1 MQVNLKVTAGP
12 YKGRIFSFAQHDSFL
27 IGRNPEAHLCL
38 PDDRYFSRN
47 HCLLEM
53 NPPHSFLRDLN
64 STNGTFVNGQ
74 RVKTAYLNNGDR
86 IQCGETILVVE
97 VTTEA
102 LSETTH
108 DASLPHRPVLVMVEC
123 VNCGRREQAQATAP
137 DEHLTFLCED
147 CRIELKRSPQ
157 AIPGYD
163 MVKLLGRGGMG
174 TVMLG
179 RVQQTGRPVAI
190 KTLLPEFAVS
200 DKAMRRFMR
209 EIDVASALKHKNIVE
224 FIDRGTHNGVVYL
237 VTEFVDGADASKL
250 AEDQGGRLKYEDGIS
265 IISQALDAL
274 SFAHER
280 GYIHRDF
287 KDQNILV
294 AGQSPNLTA
303 KLTDFG
309 LAKSFSQSGMS
320 GVTMAGEMAGTLAY
334 MPPEQLR
341 NFRDVKPQ
349 SDIYGVGM
357 TAYSLLTGCL
367 ALDLSRNSSVNDTI
381 RAIFEQPAVPLRQR
395 APHIPQPVCD
405 IIDRALAKDPAQRC
419 RSTWS
424 SAAGSPSTRPTR
436 VPRRRWSRRSR
447 VSSGASAACR
457 ATCGPSC

>member
-12 YKGRIFSFAQHDSFL
+12 YQGRIFSFAQHDTFL

-53 NPPHSFLRDLN
+53 NPPHSFVRDLN

-74 RVKTAYLNNGDR
+74 RVKDAPLKNGDR
-86 IQCGETILVVE
+86 VQCGETILVVE
-97 VTTEA
+97 VTTVD
-102 LSETTH
+102 LDETTH
-108 DASLPHRPVLVMVEC
+108 DASLPKRPVLVMVEC
-123 VNCGRREQAQATAP
+123 LNCGRREQAQASAP

-179 RVQQTGRPVAI
+179 REQRTGRAVAI

-209 EIDVASALKHKNIVE
+209 EIDVAAALKHKNIVE

-237 VTEFVDGADASKL
+237 VTEFVEGADASKL
-250 AEDQGGRLKYEDGIS
+250 AETHGGRLKYEDGIS
-265 IISQALDAL
+265 IIAQALDAL

-294 AGQSPNLTA
+294 AGHSPNLVA

-309 LAKSFSQSGMS
+309 LAKSFTHSGMS

-349 SDIYGVGM
+349 SDIYAVGM
-357 TAYSLLTGCL
+357 TAYSLLTGGL
-367 ALDLSRNSSVNDTI
+367 ALDLSKNSSVNETI
-381 RAIFEQPAVPLRQR
+381 RAIFEQAAVPLRQR
-395 APHIPQPVCD
+395 AAHIPQPVCD
-405 IIDRALAKDPAQRC
+405 IIDRALAKDPAQR
-419 RSTWS
+419 WQ
-424 SAAGSPSTRPTR
+424 SA
-436 VPRRRWSRRSR
+436 
-447 VSSGASAACR
+447 GAMRNALLHSIQA
-457 ATCGPSC
+457 P

>member
-12 YKGRIFSFAQHDSFL
+12 YKGRIFSFAQHDTFL
-27 IGRNPEAHLCL
+27 IGRSPEAHLCL
-38 PDDRYFSRN
+38 PDDRYFSRH

-53 NPPHSFLRDLN
+53 NPPHSFLRDLG
-64 STNGTFVNGQ
+64 STNGTFLNGQ
-74 RVKTAYLNNGDR
+74 RVKDVYLNNGDR

-97 VTTEA
+97 VTTTD
-102 LSETTH
+102 LSETTQ
-108 DASLPHRPVLVMVEC
+108 DSGLPTRPVLVMVEC
-123 VNCGRREQAQATAP
+123 LNCGRREQAQASTP

-163 MVKLLGRGGMG
+163 TVKLLGRGGMG

-179 RVQQTGRPVAI
+179 REQRTGRAVAI

-209 EIDVASALKHKNIVE
+209 EIDVAAALKHKNIVE

-237 VTEFVDGADASKL
+237 VTEFVDGCDACKL
-250 AEDQGGRLKYEDGIS
+250 AESQGGRLSFEDGIS
-265 IISQALDAL
+265 IIAQALDAL
-274 SFAHER
+274 AFAHAQ

-294 AGQSPNLTA
+294 AGQSPNLLA

-309 LAKSFSQSGMS
+309 LAKSFTHSGMS

-341 NFRDVKPQ
+341 NFRDVRPQ
-349 SDIYGVGM
+349 SDIYAVGM

-367 ALDLSRNSSVNDTI
+367 ALDLSKNSSVNDTI

-395 APHIPQPVCD
+395 APQIPPPVCE
-405 IIDRALAKDPAQRC
+405 IIDRALAKDPAQRWQ
-419 RSTWS
+419 T
-424 SAAGSPSTRPTR
+424 AGAMRNALLHSI
-436 VPRRRWSRRSR
+436 
-447 VSSGASAACR
+447 
-457 ATCGPSC
+457 

>member
-12 YKGRIFSFAQHDSFL
+12 YKGRIFSFAQHDTFL
-27 IGRNPEAHLCL
+27 IGRSPEAHLCL
-38 PDDRYFSRN
+38 PDDRYFSRH

-53 NPPHSFLRDLN
+53 NPPHSFLRDLG
-64 STNGTFVNGQ
+64 STNGTFLNGQ
-74 RVKTAYLNNGDR
+74 RVKDAYLNNGDR

-97 VTTEA
+97 VTTTD
-102 LSETTH
+102 LSETTQ
-108 DASLPHRPVLVMVEC
+108 DSGLPTRPVLVMVEC
-123 VNCGRREQAQATAP
+123 LNCGRREQAQASTP

-163 MVKLLGRGGMG
+163 TVKLLGRGGMG

-179 RVQQTGRPVAI
+179 REQRTGRAVAI

-209 EIDVASALKHKNIVE
+209 EIDVATALKHKNIVE

-237 VTEFVDGADASKL
+237 ITEFVDGCDACKL
-250 AEDQGGRLKYEDGIS
+250 AESQGGRLSFEDGIS
-265 IISQALDAL
+265 IIAQALDAL
-274 SFAHER
+274 AFAHAQ

-294 AGQSPNLTA
+294 AGQSPNLLA

-309 LAKSFSQSGMS
+309 LAKSFTHSGMS

-341 NFRDVKPQ
+341 NFRDVRPQ
-349 SDIYGVGM
+349 SDIYAVGM

-367 ALDLSRNSSVNDTI
+367 ALDLSKNSSVNDTI

-395 APHIPQPVCD
+395 APQIPPPVCE
-405 IIDRALAKDPAQRC
+405 IIDRALAKDPAQRWQ
-419 RSTWS
+419 T
-424 SAAGSPSTRPTR
+424 AGAMRNALLHSL
-436 VPRRRWSRRSR
+436 
-447 VSSGASAACR
+447 
-457 ATCGPSC
+457 

>member
-53 NPPHSFLRDLN
+53 NPPHSFLRDLG
-64 STNGTFVNGQ
+64 STNGTFLNGQ
-74 RVKTAYLNNGDR
+74 RVKNAALKNGDC

-97 VTTEA
+97 VTTEP
-102 LSETTH
+102 LSDTTH
-108 DASLPHRPVLVMVEC
+108 DAGVPKRPVLVMVEC
-123 VNCGRREQAQATAP
+123 LNCGRREQAQASTP

-163 MVKLLGRGGMG
+163 TVKLLGRGGMG
-174 TVMLG
+174 AVMLA
-179 RVQQTGRPVAI
+179 REQQTGRAVAI

-209 EIDVASALKHKNIVE
+209 EIDVAAALKHKNIVE

-237 VTEFVDGADASKL
+237 VTEFVDGADAAKL
-250 AEDQGGRLKYEDGIS
+250 ADNQGGKLSYEDGIS

-274 SFAHER
+274 AFAHDQ

-294 AGQSPNLTA
+294 SGQSPNLTA

-309 LAKSFSQSGMS
+309 LAKSFTHSGMS

-349 SDIYGVGM
+349 SDIYAVGM
-357 TAYSLLTGCL
+357 TAYSLLAGCL
-367 ALDLSRNSSVNDTI
+367 ALDLTKNNSVNDTI
-381 RAIFEQPAVPLRQR
+381 RAIFEQPTVPLRNR
-395 APHIPQPVCD
+395 APHIPQLVCEV
-405 IIDRALAKDPAQRC
+405 IDRALAKDPAHRWK
-419 RSTWS
+419 T
-424 SAAGSPSTRPTR
+424 AGAMRTALLHS
-436 VPRRRWSRRSR
+436 V
-447 VSSGASAACR
+447 
-457 ATCGPSC
+457 

>member
-1 MQVNLKVTAGP
+1 MQINLKVTAGP
-12 YKGRIFSFAQHDSFL
+12 YKGRIFSFTQHDSFL
-27 IGRNPEAHLCL
+27 IGRSPDAHLYL
-38 PDDRYFSRN
+38 PEDRYFSRH

-53 NPPHSFLRDLN
+53 NPPHSFLRDLG
-64 STNGTFVNGQ
+64 STNGTFLNGH
-74 RVKTAYLNNGDR
+74 RVKDAYLNNGDR

-97 VTTEA
+97 VTTTDVTN
-102 LSETTH
+102 LSETTQ
-108 DASLPHRPVLVMVEC
+108 DSGVPKRPVLVMVEC
-123 VNCGRREQAQATAP
+123 QNCGRREQAQASAP

-163 MVKLLGRGGMG
+163 TVKLLGRGGMG
-174 TVMLG
+174 CVMLA
-179 RVQQTGRPVAI
+179 REQRTGRAVAI

-209 EIDVASALKHKNIVE
+209 EIDVAAALKHKNIVE
-224 FIDRGTHNGVVYL
+224 FLDRGTHNGVVYL

-250 AEDQGGRLKYEDGIS
+250 AEERGGRLSYEDGIS

-274 SFAHER
+274 SFAHAQ

-294 AGQSPNLTA
+294 AGQSPNLLA

-309 LAKSFSQSGMS
+309 LAKSFTHSGMS

-349 SDIYGVGM
+349 SDIYAVGM
-357 TAYSLLTGCL
+357 TAYSLLTGSL
-367 ALDLSRNSSVNDTI
+367 ALDLSKNSSVNDTI
-381 RAIFEQPAVPLRQR
+381 RAIFEQPAVPLQQR
-395 APHIPQPVCD
+395 APQIPRPVCE
-405 IIDRALAKDPAQRC
+405 IIDRALAKDPAQRWQ
-419 RSTWS
+419 T
-424 SAAGSPSTRPTR
+424 AGAMHNALLHSI
-436 VPRRRWSRRSR
+436 
-447 VSSGASAACR
+447 
-457 ATCGPSC
+457 

>member
-1 MQVNLKVTAGP
+1 MQVNLKVTSGP

-53 NPPHSFLRDLN
+53 NPPHSFLRDLG
-64 STNGTFVNGQ
+64 STNGTFLNGQ
-74 RVKTAYLNNGDR
+74 RVKDAALKNGDY

-97 VTTEA
+97 VTTEP

-108 DASLPHRPVLVMVEC
+108 DAGIPKRPVLVMVEC
-123 VNCGRREQAQATAP
+123 LNCGRREQAQASTP

-163 MVKLLGRGGMG
+163 TVKLLGRGGMG
-174 TVMLG
+174 VVMLS
-179 RVQQTGRPVAI
+179 REQRTGRAVAI

-209 EIDVASALKHKNIVE
+209 EIDVAAALKHKNIVE

-237 VTEFVDGADASKL
+237 VTEFVEGADASKL
-250 AEDQGGRLKYEDGIS
+250 AENQGGKLSYEDGIS

-274 SFAHER
+274 SFAHDQ

-294 AGQSPNLTA
+294 SGQSPNLTA

-309 LAKSFSQSGMS
+309 LAKSFTHSGMS

-349 SDIYGVGM
+349 SDIYAVGM
-357 TAYSLLTGCL
+357 TAYSLLTGFL
-367 ALDLSRNSSVNDTI
+367 ALDLSKNNSVNDTI

-395 APHIPQPVCD
+395 DPHLPQLVCEV
-405 IIDRALAKDPAQRC
+405 IDRALAKDPAHRWK
-419 RSTWS
+419 T
-424 SAAGSPSTRPTR
+424 AGAMRTALLHSI
-436 VPRRRWSRRSR
+436 
-447 VSSGASAACR
+447 
-457 ATCGPSC
+457 

>member
-12 YKGRIFSFAQHDSFL
+12 YKGRIFSFTQHDSFL

-38 PDDRYFSRN
+38 PEDRYFSRN

-53 NPPHSFLRDLN
+53 NPPHSFLRDLG
-64 STNGTFVNGQ
+64 STNGTFLNGQ
-74 RVKTAYLNNGDR
+74 RVKDAYLNNGDR
-86 IQCGETILVVE
+86 IQCGETILIVE
-97 VTTEA
+97 VTTTNSNN
-102 LSETTH
+102 LSETTQ
-108 DASLPHRPVLVMVEC
+108 DAGIPMRPVLVMVEC
-123 VNCGRREQAQATAP
+123 QNCGRREQAQASTP

-163 MVKLLGRGGMG
+163 TVKLLGRGGMG
-174 TVMLG
+174 CVMLARNQRSG
-179 RVQQTGRPVAI
+179 RAVAI

-209 EIDVASALKHKNIVE
+209 EIDVAAALKHKNIVE

-237 VTEFVDGADASKL
+237 VTEFVEGADASKL
-250 AEDQGGRLKYEDGIS
+250 AEEQGGRLSYEDGIS

-274 SFAHER
+274 SFAHAQS
-280 GYIHRDF
+280 YIHRDF

-294 AGQSPNLTA
+294 AGRSPNLVA

-309 LAKSFSQSGMS
+309 LAKSFTHSGMS

-349 SDIYGVGM
+349 SDIYAVGM
-357 TAYSLLTGCL
+357 TTYSLLTGSL
-367 ALDLSRNSSVNDTI
+367 ALDLSKNSSVNDTI
-381 RAIFEQPAVPLRQR
+381 RAIFEQPAVPLHQR
-395 APHIPQPVCD
+395 APHIPRPVCE
-405 IIDRALAKDPAQRC
+405 IIDRALAKDPAQRWQ
-419 RSTWS
+419 T
-424 SAAGSPSTRPTR
+424 AGAMRNALLHSL
-436 VPRRRWSRRSR
+436 
-447 VSSGASAACR
+447 
-457 ATCGPSC
+457 